1 MIKSKGK
8 VVSIAMM
15 VIATAVIILA
25 IWTENMSRSRRPFIV
40 LGYLILMTV
49 AMLISR
55 KSVNFKKR

>member
-15 VIATAVIILA
+15 VIATAVMILA
-25 IWTENMSRSRRPFIV
+25 IWTENMSRSTRPYIV
-40 LGYLILMTV
+40 LSYLIPMTV